1 MANLKTKYSV
11 SIDLTKIDKNRIAT
25 TNNKGETFKN
35 GAKYYNI
42 DIVVFDAP
50 NQYGSDVMVVEG
62 QTKEERDNRVNSKPI
77 GNGKTVFTANPA
89 PQGYSNQPNPTY
101 GGQPSATTPPPPPPP
116 MMDMD
121 DDGEIL
127 PF

>member
-11 SIDLTKIDKNRIAT
+11 SIDLTKIDKNRIVKT
-25 TNNKGETFKN
+25 DKN
-35 GAKYYNI
+35 GVLFENKAQYYSI

-50 NQYGSDVMVVEG
+50 NQYGSDVMIVEG
-62 QTKEERDNRVNSKPI
+62 QTKEERDNKVKSKPI

-89 PQGYSNQPNPTY
+89 PQGYSNQPNPSY
-101 GGQPSATTPPPPPPP
+101 SQPSATTPPPPPQMPS
-116 MMDMD
+116 MGNGEED
-121 DDGEIL
+121 DL